1 MKKIK
6 EERMDYLIKGDLIGK
21 PRTAPKRKEDEDEP
35 NEEHLGDKKDRF
47 NEEFYFKIL
56 NKNRTIL
63 LYDEINNCSAD
74 VVCSKLKAMDIL
86 NHKPIYLEINSPGGS
101 VPDGM
106 SIINA
111 MQCIKS
117 PVITTIVGQAAS
129 MSSLIAIVGD
139 KRLAYHNAYTMFH
152 STQDCVGDYVNYI
165 KDRATFL
172 CEFEERTELLMKQY
186 TKLTKTDILRIRN
199 GELWLNAKQMLEK
212 EIIDE
217 IIFPKKKLHRIIK
230 Y

>member
-1 MKKIK
+1 MN
-6 EERMDYLIKGDLIGK
+6 K
-21 PRTAPKRKEDEDEP
+21 PIRGENDEH
-35 NEEHLGDKKDRF
+35 NEICKKDDRYG
-47 NEEFYFKIL
+47 EEFYYKIL
-56 NKNRTIL
+56 NKNRYIL
-63 LYDEINNCSAD
+63 LYDEINNVSSD

-86 NHKPIYLEINSPGGS
+86 SHKPIYLEINSPGGS

-106 SIINA
+106 SIINSIES
-111 MQCIKS
+111 IKS
-117 PVITTIVGQAAS
+117 PVITIIVGQAAS
-129 MSSLIAIVGD
+129 MASLIAIVGD

-172 CEFEERTELLMKQY
+172 CEFEERTEILMKQY
-186 TKLTKTDILRIRN
+186 TKLTSNDLLKIRN

-212 EIIDE
+212 NIIDK
-217 IIFPKKKLHRIIK
+217 IIYPKKKPNYNIK